1 MSPFALSAPSQAHR
15 VTAQFCI
22 WDHLKALKGQQGRRV
37 ANLARLVAAL
47 ILSKALP
54 FTALRV
60 STLLHFSSQA
70 FIFEKQQCLTASKLS
85 TAVRC
90 L

>member
-1 MSPFALSAPSQAHR
+1 MECCLQETDWNPFYAALLKNVLQSSQAHC

-22 WDHLKALKGQQGRRV
+22 WDNLKVLKGQQPRRT
-37 ANLARLVAAL
+37 ANLARLIASL

-60 STLLHFSSQA
+60 RFLSYESSSHFS
-70 FIFEKQQCLTASKLS
+70 
-85 TAVRC
+85 
-90 L
+90 